1 MTYVQLSPALIAQ
14 ASWIALYDPS
24 DASAPSRPDI
34 SPSSET
40 VAVSF
45 AFSPTVAPSILAMS
59 AYVSLSLLAY
69 ALSFHVVSEA
79 VSNVN
84 TASSLLHTVFSVMAG
99 AAFPDTLPVAELEP
113 FPDSLPES
121 PLPGFCPSSPPGF
134 CPSSPSPPA
143 SSLCISTSDTDIV
156 PVYAELELYW
166 NTISDTAPISSTS
179 NANVTSALP
188 SAKLSVFRNG

>member
-1 MTYVQLSPALIAQ
+1 M
-14 ASWIALYDPS
+14 YDPS

-134 CPSSPSPPA
+134 CPSSPPGVCPSSPSPPA